1 MQKETSTE
9 RSTQVPQT
17 SSDVNRAGGSRSSSN
32 TEKASAALSRIVQLF
47 STSELH
53 RTVAT
58 VYIQTAGRPCESWSI
73 GNLLLTYLADT
84 KDGRTYAAWQRTRRY
99 VKKGAKAFYI
109 LEPRFIT
116 KVRTDPKSGEPLLL
130 EGKPVTYQ
138 VLAGFRASPR
148 FRYEDTEGEPLEEYK
163 PRQTPPLMNVAEKWG
178 IKVRYENTTRGEQ
191 GYFEPGSN
199 SIVLC
204 VEDPST
210 FFHELAHKAHSKI
223 EELRPVQDPEQE
235 TIAELAACT
244 LSEIYGYDVKGN
256 SYDYIA
262 HYAHSHS
269 PEQVGRL
276 CMRVLDKVKKVLD
289 IILRAGDEEEKDE
302 EEGKED
308 GGMEEEAVA
317 ASASAAASAVAAAAA
332 PVTAE
337 AKVEV
342 A

>member
-1 MQKETSTE
+1 MSNTQIHQDATSTA
-9 RSTQVPQT
+9 RSVQVPQT
-17 SSDVNRAGGSRSSSN
+17 SDVNRASS

-58 VYIQTAGRPCESWSI
+58 VYIQTAGKPCESWSI
-73 GNLLLTYLADT
+73 GNLLLMFLAET
-84 KDGRTYAAWQRTRRY
+84 EDGRTYAAWRRAGRY
-99 VKKGAKAFYI
+99 VKKGGKAFYI

-116 KVRTDPKSGEPLLL
+116 KVKTDPTTGEPVLS
-130 EGKPVTYQ
+130 EGRPVTYQ
-138 VLAGFRASPR
+138 ILAGFRASPR
-148 FRYEDTEGEPLEEYK
+148 FRYEDTEGRPLEEFK
-163 PRQTPPLMNVAEKWG
+163 PRQMPPLMNVAENWG
-178 IKVRYENTTRGEQ
+178 VKVRYENTTRGEQ

-223 EELRPVQDPEQE
+223 EALKPVQDPEQE
-235 TIAELAACT
+235 TIAELSACT
-244 LSEIYGYDVKGN
+244 LSEVYGYDVTGN
-256 SYDYIA
+256 SYEYIA
-262 HYAHSHS
+262 HYARSHS

-289 IILRAGDEEEKDE
+289 IILRADEKTKDVEESD
-302 EEGKED
+302 
-308 GGMEEEAVA
+308 
-317 ASASAAASAVAAAAA
+317 AAA
-332 PVTAE
+332 PELE
-337 AKVEV
+337 A

>member
-1 MQKETSTE
+1 MSNTQIHQEATSTE
-9 RSTQVPQT
+9 RSVQVPQT
-17 SSDVNRAGGSRSSSN
+17 SDVNSASN

-58 VYIQTAGRPCESWSI
+58 VYIQTAGKPCESWSI
-73 GNLLLTYLADT
+73 GNLLLMFLAET
-84 KDGRTYAAWQRTRRY
+84 KDGRTYAAWKRAGRY
-99 VKKGAKAFYI
+99 VKKGSKAFYI
-109 LEPRFIT
+109 LEPRFII
-116 KVRTDPKSGEPLLL
+116 KVKTDPTTGEPVLS

-138 VLAGFRASPR
+138 ILAGFRASPR
-148 FRYEDTEGEPLEEYK
+148 FRYEDTEGQPLEEFK
-163 PRQTPPLMNVAEKWG
+163 PRQMPPLMNVAEKWG
-178 IKVRYENTTRGEQ
+178 VSVRYENTTRGEQ

-223 EELRPVQDPEQE
+223 ETLKPVQDPEQE

-244 LSEIYGYDVKGN
+244 LSEVYGYDVKGN
-256 SYDYIA
+256 SYEYIA
-262 HYAHSHS
+262 HYAHNHS

-289 IILRAGDEEEKDE
+289 IILRADEKTKEVEESD
-302 EEGKED
+302 
-308 GGMEEEAVA
+308 
-317 ASASAAASAVAAAAA
+317 AAASEVEAA
-332 PVTAE
+332 
-337 AKVEV
+337 
-342 A
+342 

>member
-1 MQKETSTE
+1 MQEATSTG
-9 RSTQVPQT
+9 RSVQVPQT
-17 SSDVNRAGGSRSSSN
+17 SEVNSMD
-32 TEKASAALSRIVQLF
+32 KASAALSRIVQLF

-58 VYIQTAGRPCESWSI
+58 VYIQTAGKPCESWSI
-73 GNLLLTYLADT
+73 GNLLLMYLAGT
-84 KDGRTYAAWQRTRRY
+84 ADGRTYAAWQRAKRY
-99 VKKGAKAFYI
+99 VKKGTKAFYI
-109 LEPRFIT
+109 LEPRFVT
-116 KVRTDPKSGEPLLL
+116 KVKTDPKTGEPVLV

-138 VLAGFRASPR
+138 VLVGFRPSPR

-163 PRQTPPLMNVAEKWG
+163 PRLMPPLTNAADKWG
-178 IKVRYENTTRGEQ
+178 VKVRYQNTTRGEQ
-191 GYFEPGSN
+191 GYFEPGTN

-223 EELRPVQDPEQE
+223 EEVKPVQDPEQE

-244 LSEIYGYDVKGN
+244 LSEMYGYDAKGN

-262 HYAHSHS
+262 HYARGHT

-289 IILRAGDEEEKDE
+289 IILRADG
-302 EEGKED
+302 EGMP
-308 GGMEEEAVA
+308 GPEATISATEVEA
-317 ASASAAASAVAAAAA
+317 A
-332 PVTAE
+332 
-337 AKVEV
+337 
-342 A
+342 

>member
-1 MQKETSTE
+1 MSNTQIHQEATSTE

-17 SSDVNRAGGSRSSSN
+17 SDVNRASS

-58 VYIQTAGRPCESWSI
+58 VYIQTAGKPCESWSI

-84 KDGRTYAAWQRTRRY
+84 KDGRTYAAWQRTKRY

-116 KVRTDPKSGEPLLL
+116 KVKTDPKTCEPLLS
-130 EGKPVTYQ
+130 EGRPVTYQ
-138 VLAGFRASPR
+138 VLVGFKASPR

-223 EELRPVQDPEQE
+223 EVLKPVQDPEQE
-235 TIAELAACT
+235 TIAELTACT
-244 LSEIYGYDVKGN
+244 LSEIYGYDAKGN
-256 SYDYIA
+256 AYDYIA

-289 IILRAGDEEEKDE
+289 IILRADDE
-302 EEGKED
+302 EEG
-308 GGMEEEAVA
+308 GRTEEAKEE
-317 ASASAAASAVAAAAA
+317 AAAAT
-332 PVTAE
+332 VTAE
-337 AKVEV
+337 TKVQV

>member
-1 MQKETSTE
+1 MSNTQIHQEATSTE
-9 RSTQVPQT
+9 RSVQVPQT
-17 SSDVNRAGGSRSSSN
+17 SDVNPASS

-58 VYIQTAGRPCESWSI
+58 VYIQTAGKPCESWSI
-73 GNLLLTYLADT
+73 GNLLLMFLAET
-84 KDGRTYAAWQRTRRY
+84 KDGRTYAAWRRAGRY

-109 LEPRFIT
+109 LEPRFII
-116 KVRTDPKSGEPLLL
+116 KAKTDPKTGEPVLS

-148 FRYEDTEGEPLEEYK
+148 FRYEDTEGQPLEEFK
-163 PRQTPPLMNVAEKWG
+163 PRQMPPLMNVAEKWDV
-178 IKVRYENTTRGEQ
+178 KVRYENTTRGEQ

-223 EELRPVQDPEQE
+223 EALKPVQDPEQE

-244 LSEIYGYDVKGN
+244 LSEVYGYDVKGN
-256 SYDYIA
+256 SYEYIA
-262 HYAHSHS
+262 HYARSHS

-289 IILRAGDEEEKDE
+289 IILRADEKTKDVEESD
-302 EEGKED
+302 
-308 GGMEEEAVA
+308 
-317 ASASAAASAVAAAAA
+317 AAA
-332 PVTAE
+332 PELE
-337 AKVEV
+337 A